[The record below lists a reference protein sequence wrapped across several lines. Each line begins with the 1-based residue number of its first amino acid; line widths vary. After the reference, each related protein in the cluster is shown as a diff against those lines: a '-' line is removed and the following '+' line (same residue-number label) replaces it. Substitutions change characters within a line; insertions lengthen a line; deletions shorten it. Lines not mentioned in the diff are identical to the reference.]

1 MEMKTNEP
9 FLDYL
14 RVIDLGAIRAADI
27 SDADLGASRRYP
39 DCEMTRQRS
48 IVELAYGNSNRV
60 GLLTFPRDICPM
72 EGSSRNDRPVR
83 TVVPI
88 LW

>member
-1 MEMKTNEP
+1 MSVFKQREHNSIIEMKTNEP

-39 DCEMTRQRS
+39 DCEMTRQQYR
-48 IVELAYGNSNRV
+48 
-60 GLLTFPRDICPM
+60 
-72 EGSSRNDRPVR
+72 
-83 TVVPI
+83 
-88 LW
+88 